1 MRLIRKFGTLL
12 TLLAA
17 LSITTWSTG
26 CGQKTDAKKKAKTP
40 AVKSN
45 SGKGKK
51 TPGGKDTKKK
61 TGSTDNQPSTSQVTI
76 PGTADDD
83 NPDGVGSGT
92 GAGIKLDD
100 LDNN

>member
-17 LSITTWSTG
+17 LSVVTWSIG
-26 CGQKTDAKKKAKTP
+26 CGQKTDVKKKGKTP
-40 AVKSN
+40 VVKSDHSKDA
-45 SGKGKK
+45 SGKQ
-51 TPGGKDTKKK
+51 KK
-61 TGSTDNQPSTSQVTI
+61 TGTDVKKKNPDPVI
-76 PGTADDD
+76 PGTVDD

-100 LDNN
+100 LDN